1 VIIDLD
7 DVGTLY
13 SYSAYSADLQQ
24 TLSYTGTQVNIVS
37 SIGDLG
43 LYVGGIPMGIFYDK
57 YGPRLSYIVSSLC
70 LFLGYVLMWLGVI
83 QKIPSGSI
91 MMGLYMTLVGYGSV
105 VGNMAG
111 LLTNSKNFPAEKRG
125 KIVALLVAANGLSA
139 AIFSQIYQRVL
150 SHDVSRFFWLLALIL
165 GMMPVLGIFLVKSVK
180 VSSGHL
186 APQIDSPIISNVINS
201 TNEAIVNNWDV
212 DADVGFGNQNLEYA
226 SLPPHSLEATPD
238 SSSRASNGEASVFQ
252 SVSGKYGDIRGLPV
266 MKSPDFWL
274 LFAVVFCC
282 TGVGLTWINIVGNI
296 VKSYQITAIPASG
309 YVISLSLAN
318 TAGRIIFG
326 LATDLKIV
334 SLPPI
339 YLLLPCLFMLILT
352 HAMLIWITNYAVLL
366 FVTITTGLSY
376 GGSFAVMPVIINK
389 YYGDKNYG
397 SNLGLLILAVALG
410 SMSMGAVSGALYDK
424 EALAQKTVSSAV
436 RHLTSGS
443 VSYLC
448 FGIDCFRWTFVM
460 TTVVS
465 VIGIVIAAF
474 LLRREIRFDSLCH
487 SLEHC

>member
-1 VIIDLD
+1 
-7 DVGTLY
+7 
-13 SYSAYSADLQQ
+13 
-24 TLSYTGTQVNIVS
+24 
-37 SIGDLG
+37 
-43 LYVGGIPMGIFYDK
+43 MGIFYDK

-165 GMMPVLGIFLVKSVK
+165 GVLPVLGIFFVKSVE
-180 VSSGHL
+180 VSSGQL
-186 APQIDSPIISNVINS
+186 APQIDSPIISNVINV
-201 TNEAIVNNWDV
+201 TNESIRAKRTLVNNWDI

-226 SLPPHSLEATPD
+226 SLPPQSSEATPD
-238 SSSRASNGEASVFQ
+238 SSSRAFNGETSVVQ
-252 SVSGKYGDIRGLPV
+252 SVPGKYGDIRGLPV
-266 MKSPDFWL
+266 LKSPDFWL
-274 LFAVVFCC
+274 LFTVIFCC
-282 TGVGLTWINIVGNI
+282 TGVGLTWINIVGNV

-339 YLLLPCLFMLILT
+339 YLLLPCLAMLSVT
-352 HAMLIWITNYAVLL
+352 HAMLIWMTNYAVLL

-424 EALAQKTVSSAV
+424 EAFAQKTASSAP
-436 RHLTSGS
+436 RHLTSDS
-443 VSYLC
+443 ASYLC
-448 FGIDCFRWTFVM
+448 FGLDCFRWTFVM

-465 VIGIVIAAF
+465 VIGIVIATF
-474 LLRREIRFDSLCH
+474 LLRREIQFDSRK
-487 SLEHC
+487 SLQGDFQTLTVSEDHVEYT